1 MYRSTLLGVTLLV
14 QKGDYA
20 EAPKHRSGSSAEN
33 RLEMRFSTSVLESL
47 RLKPPNVRGWP
58 L

>member
-1 MYRSTLLGVTLLV
+1 MYRSTLLGVTLLLQRGTMRRLQNAV
-14 QKGDYA
+14 RA
-20 EAPKHRSGSSAEN
+20 SSAEN

-47 RLKPPNVRGWP
+47 RLKP